1 MRRLSALLLTVSL
14 MFCSVII
21 YSCKADS
28 DTQAVQYPD
37 PAVCYSYSVLDENM
51 RILYRDLCS
60 VLTNPQVGI
69 EYKLTYM
76 CSYEE
81 FDYIKK
87 LAGTDF
93 PMFKTVIDSAKLLM
107 NRSEFM
113 FVSDSA
119 DVRSEISAVGE
130 KYAAAVSAAEKA
142 EKDMG
147 ELSGDFEKALGIADR
162 LTDSSASYRGDSVAD
177 STGAETAEC
186 EDGNSYE
193 ILAGKDSLAGGIVNA
208 YDFLCRRA
216 GLKTVIAHREENGEA
231 SADDSGDYRFTVNMV
246 CIDGDWYFADLN
258 NYILSGKSGDLF
270 VPAAVLEKSF
280 GSAAY
285 IKDPQTG
292 AELIPEAD
300 SWKYCDNVI
309 QGSYDEVLDMLK
321 SESLEG
327 SDEPY
332 ESFDIYFTDSDS
344 ALKFKS
350 KKTVVF
356 RNEADSSERII
367 ALSQKY
373 SDCYFNVRIME
384 IGKEIDNGYISA
396 FCVFN
401 ETVNT
406 DYSVYSDDDIKISFT
421 VPAYFYDADCSYS
434 SAIYSSLCDGT
445 GALELSCCMHIP
457 SETVFDEG
465 IYKVADKASAVD
477 YTVYTAECGSTDK
490 GCEYVMYYIESSGI
504 SDAEVFVRIK
514 EDTAVHIKGVGQ
526 EKSVIDRIVN
536 SIALN

>member
-1 MRRLSALLLTVSL
+1 MRRFSALLLTVSML
-14 MFCSVII
+14 FCSFIM

-28 DTQAVQYPD
+28 DSQGVQYPD
-37 PAVCYSYSVLDENM
+37 PAVCCSYSVLDENM
-51 RILYRDLCS
+51 RLLYSDLCS

-81 FDYIKK
+81 FDNIKK
-87 LAGTDF
+87 LAGIDF

-113 FVSDSA
+113 LVSDSA
-119 DVRSEISAVGE
+119 EVRSEISAVGE
-130 KYAAAVSAAEKA
+130 KYAAAESAAEKA
-142 EKDMG
+142 EKNMG
-147 ELSGDFEKALGIADR
+147 KVSGDYEKALGIAD
-162 LTDSSASYRGDSVAD
+162 LLADSSASYRNASDAD
-177 STGAETAEC
+177 STAVETAKG
-186 EDGNSYE
+186 EDGNIYD

-208 YDFLCRRA
+208 YDYLCRRA
-216 GLKTVIAHREENGEA
+216 ELKTVIAHRDEYGETL
-231 SADDSGDYRFTVNMV
+231 ADDSGDYRFTVNMV

-258 NYILSGKSGDLF
+258 TYILNGKSGDLL

-285 IKDPQTG
+285 VKDPQTG
-292 AELIPEAD
+292 AELIPDAA
-300 SWKYCDNVI
+300 SWKYCESII
-309 QGSYDEVLDMLK
+309 QGNYDEVLDVLR
-321 SESLEG
+321 SVSLEG

-332 ESFDIYFTDSDS
+332 ESFDICFTDSGS
-344 ALKFKS
+344 ALKFNS
-350 KKTVVF
+350 EKTVVF
-356 RNEADSSERII
+356 RNEADASERII

-421 VPAYFYDADCSYS
+421 VPAYFYDADRSYS

-465 IYKVADKASAVD
+465 IYKVADRASAVD

-526 EKSVIDRIVN
+526 EKSVIDRIVK

>member
-1 MRRLSALLLTVSL
+1 MRRFSALLLTVSML
-14 MFCSVII
+14 FCSFIM

-28 DTQAVQYPD
+28 DSQGVQYPD
-37 PAVCYSYSVLDENM
+37 PAVCCSYSVLDENM
-51 RILYRDLCS
+51 RILYSDLCS
-60 VLTNPQVGI
+60 VLTNPQVGL

-87 LAGTDF
+87 LAGIDF

-113 FVSDSA
+113 LVSDSA
-119 DVRSEISAVGE
+119 EVRSEISAVGE
-130 KYAAAVSAAEKA
+130 KYAAAESAAEKA

-147 ELSGDFEKALGIADR
+147 KVSGDYEKALGIAD
-162 LTDSSASYRGDSVAD
+162 LLADSSASYRNASDAD
-177 STGAETAEC
+177 STAAETAEG
-186 EDGNSYE
+186 EDGNIYD

-208 YDFLCRRA
+208 YDYLCRRA
-216 GLKTVIAHREENGEA
+216 GLKTVIAHRDEYGEIL
-231 SADDSGDYRFTVNMV
+231 ADDSGDHRFTVNMV

-258 NYILSGKSGDLF
+258 NYILNGKSGDLL

-285 IKDPQTG
+285 VKDPQTG
-292 AELIPEAD
+292 AELIPEAA
-300 SWKYCDNVI
+300 SWKYCESII
-309 QGSYDEVLDMLK
+309 QGSYDEVLDVLR
-321 SESLEG
+321 SVSLEG

-344 ALKFKS
+344 ALKFNSEKN
-350 KKTVVF
+350 VVF
-356 RNEADSSERII
+356 KNEADASERII

-384 IGKEIDNGYISA
+384 IAKEIDGGCISA

-421 VPAYFYDADCSYS
+421 VPAYFYDADRSYS
-434 SAIYSSLCDGT
+434 SSVYSSLCNGT
-445 GALELSCCMHIP
+445 RALELSCCMHIP
-457 SETVFDEG
+457 PETVFDEG
-465 IYKVADKASAVD
+465 VYKVADKASAAD
-477 YTVYTAECGSTDK
+477 YTVYTAECGKTDK
-490 GCEYVMYYIESSGI
+490 GCEYVLYYIEYSGMT
-504 SDAEVFVRIK
+504 DAEAFVRIK
-514 EDTAVHIKGVGQ
+514 EDTAVHIKSVGQ